1 MTKCKE
7 TKQSIAFKESLD
19 DKVFTTPVSI
29 EGTLDVSMSA
39 TIGGV
44 LKLTSDANNLTATG
58 TTEAD
63 ALTLSGLK
71 TVHII
76 TAGGADTGVKLPIA
90 FASGRVLFIKNFTG
104 TAKKLYVTGT
114 DIINEITD
122 GSGLTIA
129 ANSGVIVIDALA
141 NAWVSF

>member
-1 MTKCKE
+1 MTNRKE

-29 EGTLDVSMSA
+29 EGSLDVATSA

-63 ALTLSGLK
+63 ALILSGLK

-76 TAGGADTGVKLPIA
+76 TNGGADAGVKLPA
-90 FASGRVLFIKNFTG
+90 ASASGKVFFIKNFSG
-104 TAKKLYVTGT
+104 TAKKLYVTGA
-114 DIINEITD
+114 DIIDNITNN
-122 GSGLTIA
+122 SGLTIA
-129 ANSGVIVIDALA
+129 ANSGIIVVDALTT
-141 NAWVSF
+141 AWVSF